1 MSRPYLPDGVSRD
14 RTRLRAWWWR
24 TAHRIRGI
32 ADEDRQLVRAGLVD
46 FAEGARLTKSGG
58 GLDIIARIVLEL
70 VESTYEGDD
79 RGALTRRLPD

>member
-14 RTRLRAWWWR
+14 HGSVPGWR
-24 TAHRIRGI
+24 TAHRIPGI
-32 ADEDRQLVRAGLVD
+32 ADEDRQLVGAGLVD

-70 VESTYEGDD
+70 VEPTYEGDD